1 MFVSLAS
8 SFTLAD
14 RRGPEM
20 DQGSMLRLLSELVL
34 LPTTYL
40 DERYVTWA
48 AADESKARATLR
60 VNGREVAGVFEFG
73 GDGLPVGF
81 SADRYF
87 DTGDGRAE
95 LRPWSGEYADYR
107 AVAGLLVPHRFVGY
121 WHVDGQRIPYVDFLL
136 EPPEYDAK
144 APF

>member
-1 MFVSLAS
+1 MTMPIGNTTRTSGVTS
-8 SFTLAD
+8 S
-14 RRGPEM
+14 PEM
-20 DQGSMLRLLSELVL
+20 AGLRDGATVVAAYVPFALALGAARVL
-34 LPTTYL
+34 RPHGRMVFSVPHPCTDTPLREW
-40 DERYVTWA
+40 ERD
-48 AADESKARATLR
+48 AD
-60 VNGREVAGVFEFG
+60 GRKIS
-73 GDGLPVGF
+73 LKI
-81 SADRYF
+81 DRYF